1 MAASIS
7 KPIAIVDEHPEWSS
21 RLIAELQ
28 SRRLPFEKIEHSS
41 HAYDPRDRQPRYSV
55 IVNRS
60 SPSSHRRDHGSVL
73 FYAEPLLAHYESL
86 GIPVINP
93 VAAYRFEKSKA
104 LQAQLFERLRIRS
117 PRTVVLNHVDQIVKA
132 LDGFRFPV
140 VIKPN
145 VGGSGAGIV
154 RFDSRA
160 DLEARLGEIDL
171 GPDHVALLQEFI
183 EADGGAIVRIEVLD
197 GRFLYAIRI
206 VRGAGSFNLCPA
218 DICQVPSPAAT
229 SAPALGACPVD
240 APASLEVSRH
250 EPPADAIAQA
260 VALARAA
267 SIDVGSIEYLVGRD
281 DGQIYFYDVNAT
293 SNFVAN
299 APAVLGFDPFRPFVD
314 YIERVAREGK
324 RSELA

>member
-1 MAASIS
+1 
-7 KPIAIVDEHPEWSS
+7 V
-21 RLIAELQ
+21 
-28 SRRLPFEKIEHSS
+28 
-41 HAYDPRDRQPRYSV
+41 V
-55 IVNRS
+55 VNRS
-60 SPSSHRRDHGSVL
+60 SPSSHRREHGSVL
-73 FYAEPLLAHYESL
+73 FYAEPLLAHFEAL

-117 PRTVVLNHVDQIVKA
+117 PRTVVLNHVDQIAKA
-132 LDGFRFPV
+132 VDGFRFPV
-140 VIKPN
+140 VVKPN
-145 VGGSGAGIV
+145 VGGSGAGIE

-160 DLEARLGEIDL
+160 ELEARLPQIDL

-183 EADGGAIVRIEVLD
+183 EAEDGAIVRIEVLD

-206 VRGAGSFNLCPA
+206 VRGAAGFNLCPA
-218 DICQVPSPAAT
+218 DICQVPPAGSLA
-229 SAPALGACPVD
+229 ACPVD
-240 APASLEVSRH
+240 APATLSVSRH
-250 EPPADAIAQA
+250 EPPAEAIKQA

-267 SIDVGSIEYLVGRD
+267 SIDVGGIEYLVGRD
-281 DGQIYFYDVNAT
+281 DGLIYFYDVNAT

>member
-1 MAASIS
+1 MTTSVS
-7 KPIAIVDEHPEWSS
+7 RPIAIVDEHPEWSA

-28 SRRLPFEKIEHSS
+28 SRRLSFEKIDHSN

-86 GIPVINP
+86 GVPVINP

-104 LQAQLFERLRIRS
+104 LQAGLLQRLGIRS
-117 PRTVVLNHVDQIVKA
+117 PRTVVLNHVDQIAKA

-154 RFDSRA
+154 RFDSWA
-160 DLEARLGEIDL
+160 ELEARLPQIDL

-183 EADGGAIVRIEVLD
+183 EAEGGAIVRIEVLD

-206 VRGAGSFNLCPA
+206 VRGASSFNLCPA
-218 DICQVPSPAAT
+218 DICQVPPATPAAA
-229 SAPALGACPVD
+229 SLAACPVD
-240 APASLEVSRH
+240 APATLEVSRH
-250 EPPADAIAQA
+250 EPPAEAIEAA
-260 VALARAA
+260 IALARAA
-267 SIDVGSIEYLVGRD
+267 SIDVGGIEYLVSRD

>member
-1 MAASIS
+1 MATSIS
-7 KPIAIVDEHPEWSS
+7 KPIAIVDEHPEWSA

-28 SRRLPFEKIEHSS
+28 SRRLPFEKIDHSN

-55 IVNRS
+55 VVNRS
-60 SPSSHRRDHGSVL
+60 SPSSHRREHGSVL
-73 FYAEPLLAHYESL
+73 FYAEPLLAHFESL

-117 PRTVVLNHVDQIVKA
+117 PRTVVLNHVDQIAKA

-140 VIKPN
+140 VVKPN
-145 VGGSGAGIV
+145 VGGSGAGIE

-160 DLEARLGEIDL
+160 ELEARLPQIDL

-183 EADGGAIVRIEVLD
+183 EAEDGAIVRIEVLD

-206 VRGAGSFNLCPA
+206 VRGAAGFNLCPA
-218 DICQVPSPAAT
+218 DICQVPPAGSLT
-229 SAPALGACPVD
+229 ACPVD
-240 APASLEVSRH
+240 ATATLSVGRH
-250 EPPADAIAQA
+250 EPPAEAIKQA

-267 SIDVGSIEYLVGRD
+267 SIDVGGIEYLVGRN
-281 DGQIYFYDVNAT
+281 DGLIYFYDVNAT